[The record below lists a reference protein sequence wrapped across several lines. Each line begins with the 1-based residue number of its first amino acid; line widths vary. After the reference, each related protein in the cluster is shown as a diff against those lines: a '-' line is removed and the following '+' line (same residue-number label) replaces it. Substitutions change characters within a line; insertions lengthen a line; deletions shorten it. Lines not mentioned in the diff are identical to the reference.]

1 MGIKYLII
9 FIFRTSNNDTNCK
22 CVVYRYI
29 ALELCAGT
37 LQQVIRNE
45 YNGPSLPS
53 DYKVLY
59 EIASGLHYIH
69 SQNLVHRNIKP
80 ENILVSLTAPVHI
93 KLSEFSLME
102 QFSFHDTFHNGF
114 ECKEYLTWIAP
125 EVVKKRKINSSKDQ
139 IAEFA
144 FHSTL

>member
-1 MGIKYLII
+1 MKWLVVCITSTRKSW
-9 FIFRTSNNDTNCK
+9 FI
-22 CVVYRYI
+22 
-29 ALELCAGT
+29 GT
-37 LQQVIRNE
+37 LI
-45 YNGPSLPS
+45 
-53 DYKVLY
+53 
-59 EIASGLHYIH
+59 
-69 SQNLVHRNIKP
+69 